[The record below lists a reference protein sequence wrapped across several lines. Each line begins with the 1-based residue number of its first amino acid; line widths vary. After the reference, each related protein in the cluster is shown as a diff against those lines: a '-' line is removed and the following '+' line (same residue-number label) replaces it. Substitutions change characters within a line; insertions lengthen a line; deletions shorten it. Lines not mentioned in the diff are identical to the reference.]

1 MKKYYR
7 LFFRVVCCICAQC
20 FTSGSLYKS
29 FGFDQVSL
37 FSVCCM
43 YVCPEANCHNF
54 RAFDRTLIKATRD
67 ETLGPIKWV

>member
-37 FSVCCM
+37 FRSAVCM
-43 YVCPEANCHNF
+43 YVQKLTVTILELL
-54 RAFDRTLIKATRD
+54 TGL
-67 ETLGPIKWV
+67 L